1 MNDRLIRRFVLT
13 VAFVLGVSISVL
25 AVLYARAE
33 ITGRRTL
40 ELEAG
45 KAMFYVITGVLV
57 GGVVQMIVRDFE
69 DRRKASQAY
78 RDLLRTDLN
87 EGLAKLYSQVKGIR
101 RHLRANVRD
110 ARIEA
115 KTYSEL
121 LRDLTDNQLG
131 LERYKRKAEYAA
143 PSLLP
148 HSLPLHFKPME
159 TYVGKLATEYEI
171 AVPSDAVSFALVV
184 FPKLEDFIRRDRESR
199 FHYDFVAPYHSAA
212 EAVAEAEMW
221 DLWKIPTKARSRER

>member
-1 MNDRLIRRFVLT
+1 
-13 VAFVLGVSISVL
+13 
-25 AVLYARAE
+25 
-33 ITGRRTL
+33 
-40 ELEAG
+40 
-45 KAMFYVITGVLV
+45 MFYVITGVLV

-148 HSLPLHFKPME
+148 HSLPLHLKSME
-159 TYVGKLATEYEI
+159 TYVGKLVTEYEI
-171 AVPSDAVSFALVV
+171 AVPSDGVSFALVDL
-184 FPKLEDFIRRDRESR
+184 PKLEDFIRRDRESR

>member
-1 MNDRLIRRFVLT
+1 ML
-13 VAFVLGVSISVL
+13 AVSISIL
-25 AVLYARAE
+25 AVLYARAD
-33 ITGRRTL
+33 IAGRRVL

-57 GGVVQMIVRDFE
+57 ASVVQVIVRDFE
-69 DRRKASQAY
+69 DRRKARLAY
-78 RDLLRTDLN
+78 RDLLRTDLTD
-87 EGLAKLYSQVKGIR
+87 GLAKLYSQVKAIR

-131 LERYKRKAEYAA
+131 LEGYKRKAEFAG

-148 HSLPLHFKPME
+148 HSLPLHLKSME
-159 TYVGKLATEYEI
+159 TYLGKLVTEYEI
-171 AVPSDAVSFALVV
+171 AVPSDGVSFALADL
-184 FPKLEDFIRRDRESR
+184 PELEDFIRRDRRSR
-199 FHYDFVAPYHSAA
+199 FHSHFVDAYHSAA
-212 EAVAEAEMW
+212 GAVAETVGR
-221 DLWKIPTKARSRER
+221 DLPRVRMAS